1 MRYRRLYDAMHF
13 CPGEMDGHIDR
24 SILKEWIEEFQLC
37 LGKHKQED
45 MFYSE
50 LGRLFAYSPIGT
62 DEIMPHEMVRDMIE
76 EYGNEQLI
84 NSYIITTFN
93 QRGVYTVTYG
103 ESEYKMASNFKCTA
117 DRLRLKWPRTAEIYD
132 DLFRRY
138 DANSW
143 EDRLYGEDYYQ

>member
-1 MRYRRLYDAMHF
+1 
-13 CPGEMDGHIDR
+13 
-24 SILKEWIEEFQLC
+24 
-37 LGKHKQED
+37 

-62 DEIMPHEMVRDMIE
+62 DEIMPHEAVRDIIE

-103 ESEYKMASNFKCTA
+103 ESEYKMASNFKDTA

-132 DLFRRY
+132 ELYRTY
-138 DANSW
+138 DADSW
-143 EDRLYGEDYYQ
+143 QDRLYGEDYY